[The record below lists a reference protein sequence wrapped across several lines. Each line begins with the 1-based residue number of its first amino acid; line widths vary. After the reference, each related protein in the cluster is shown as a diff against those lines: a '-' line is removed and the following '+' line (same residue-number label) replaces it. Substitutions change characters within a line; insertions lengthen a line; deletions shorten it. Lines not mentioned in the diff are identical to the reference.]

1 MCVILLPNPGTPS
14 SFFVTNEVIIL
25 FSCADCTNDQVS
37 ILRANSLIPASKS
50 GENGRKNRGITIEA
64 YYMWRVDN
72 FSCVVCVDRA
82 STLQVEDGYA
92 GSECPQMEKMRRC
105 VCYCFFCSVEVS
117 WVVVETS

>member
-64 YYMWRVDN
+64 CYMWRVDN

-92 GSECPQMEKMRRC
+92 KKNEIISLIIYHINGLPMQAANARKWKR
-105 VCYCFFCSVEVS
+105 
-117 WVVVETS
+117 